1 MTRQIQTR
9 QVTLSSVVRAPAF
22 RRGFTDAAAGRGPAF
37 DHAWPADARKSST
50 DKAWAYERGRLFA
63 AYCRGEGIQLDP
75 KAWFVNRRLSLHVL
89 DAAADALRS
98 GAIR

>member
-1 MTRQIQTR
+1 MTRQVSTKS
-9 QVTLSSVVRAPAF
+9 VTLSSVVRAPAF
-22 RRGFTDAAAGRGPAF
+22 RQGFKDAMAGKRPAF
-37 DHAWPADARKSST
+37 DHDWPADARKSST

-75 KAWFVNRRLSLHVL
+75 KAWFVDRRLSRRVL
-89 DAAADALRS
+89 NAAADALRS